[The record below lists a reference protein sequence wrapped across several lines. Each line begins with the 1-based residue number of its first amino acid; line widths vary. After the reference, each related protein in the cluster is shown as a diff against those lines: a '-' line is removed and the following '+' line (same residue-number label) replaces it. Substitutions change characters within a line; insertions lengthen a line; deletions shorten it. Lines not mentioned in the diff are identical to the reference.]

1 MLHHILYGF
10 SPCISC
16 KMHCMKIQKMNEKE
30 AGHGPYFNCHL
41 TRDFFVT
48 EFEMFAHKNEIHP
61 AKEPHSAVKA
71 TRSIQY
77 YKNSFGSICWLFNIN
92 ENVLFN
98 ITEKILILIDGT

>member
-1 MLHHILYGF
+1 
-10 SPCISC
+10 
-16 KMHCMKIQKMNEKE
+16 MKIQKMNEKE

-71 TRSIQY
+71 TR
-77 YKNSFGSICWLFNIN
+77 YKFDHGL
-92 ENVLFN
+92 
-98 ITEKILILIDGT
+98 KLILQNLDAI